1 MSHLYGFHPGNQI
14 TKSKTPK
21 LFNSIKNTLDYRL
34 KNGGAGTGW
43 SRAWLINCAA
53 RLIDG
58 EMAQKNIE
66 LFFKNSIYEN
76 LFDAHPP
83 FQIDGNF
90 GYTSGISEM
99 LVQSHEENIIR
110 LLPALPNN
118 WPNGRVYGLKA
129 RGNIEVDIEWEN
141 NKIIEAV
148 LYSEVNK
155 NITVIYNGSSK
166 KIILKGSQDYL
177 LK

>member
-1 MSHLYGFHPGNQI
+1 MNRFRYA
-14 TKSKTPK
+14 T
-21 LFNSIKNTLDYRL
+21 
-34 KNGGAGTGW
+34 
-43 SRAWLINCAA
+43 
-53 RLIDG
+53 
-58 EMAQKNIE
+58 
-66 LFFKNSIYEN
+66 IYEN

-129 RGNIEVDIEWEN
+129 RGNIEIDIEWKN
-141 NKIIEAV
+141 NKISKAV
-148 LYSEVNK
+148 IKSKVNK
-155 NITVIYNGSSK
+155 NITIEYNGSSK
-166 KIILKGSQDYL
+166 RIILKGNQDYL